1 MRLDV
6 VTKLP
11 VVLRHDTVAHKA
23 LTEIVALVVVLSCKQ
38 LPLSIVDALNIYNPF
53 LRVYTENLF
62 QLVLVED
69 RLTI

>member
-1 MRLDV
+1 MTTGRSA
-6 VTKLP
+6 
-11 VVLRHDTVAHKA
+11 VLRHDTVADKA
-23 LTEIVALVVVLSCKQ
+23 LTEIVHLVVVLSCKQ